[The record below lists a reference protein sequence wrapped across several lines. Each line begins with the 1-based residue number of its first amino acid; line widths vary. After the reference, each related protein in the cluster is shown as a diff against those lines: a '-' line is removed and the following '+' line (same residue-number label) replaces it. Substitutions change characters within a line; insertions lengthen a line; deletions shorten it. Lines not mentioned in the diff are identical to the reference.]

1 MVTSPERQRHT
12 RGGAVNAHE
21 APAGEEIPA
30 AALAVLAPGPD
41 RHGSFDQAI
50 PLLTVDND
58 GFPHVALLSRAQLRD
73 GGNARDLHAVVWAGT
88 TSANLMAT
96 RRATVILVG
105 GQVAWYLK
113 LAVIRAV
120 EHDGR
125 VGVILRLAKSIAD
138 SAGVDLVPMGFRSS
152 AALAAEEGWDAD
164 RQVLDLLG
172 QPN

>member
-1 MVTSPERQRHT
+1 
-12 RGGAVNAHE
+12 VNVHE
-21 APAGEEIPA
+21 APAGEQIPE

-73 GGNARDLHAVVWAGT
+73 GGTARDLHAVVWAGT
-88 TSANLMAT
+88 TSANLAAT

-113 LAVIRAV
+113 LTVVRAV
-120 EHDGR
+120 EHEGR

-172 QPN
+172 QLQ